1 MYTSNLSHLVE
12 CRQFIYQAQ
21 AVSLKRTGVGL
32 FKHLLFQSLVFS
44 QPALLPKWL
53 SDVSIFGGRKVQIGC
68 YSHIP
73 LPPLL
78 AAPPATAAKRKM
90 VDATKAASYSFVHQ
104 QLNASSL
111 RSPALV
117 EMEDATE
124 AALNKSHRVRL
135 Q

>member
-1 MYTSNLSHLVE
+1 MERRGGPLQTFARSSLTLLVNH
-12 CRQFIYQAQ
+12 
-21 AVSLKRTGVGL
+21 G
-32 FKHLLFQSLVFS
+32 QSGC
-44 QPALLPKWL
+44 QI
-53 SDVSIFGGRKVQIGC
+53 DVSILGGRKVEIGC
-68 YSHIP
+68 YGRIP
-73 LPPLL
+73 
-78 AAPPATAAKRKM
+78 AAKRERG
-90 VDATKAASYSFVHQ
+90 AKAASYSFVHQ